1 MRSWR
6 KLRSP
11 TDHPEMREQ
20 RTERAL
26 VRPLLRSIPCVTG
39 KYQPVGLIACKVDVK
54 ARSSCNLLVIR
65 ETRRAISRSRGFR
78 VYTQRLH
85 TCIFA
90 KRPKVSTSLILSD
103 APFVFF
109 FQISSTT
116 HITCESLSR
125 NKRKITSHKQK
136 IYCFCLIPWIIY

>member
-54 ARSSCNLLVIR
+54 ARSSWNLLVIR

-78 VYTQRLH
+78 LYPTIIHLYLCQTTQSFDEFNFVR
-85 TCIFA
+85 CSFRIF
-90 KRPKVSTSLILSD
+90 LSN
-103 APFVFF
+103 FVNYAHYLRKF
-109 FQISSTT
+109 IVND
-116 HITCESLSR
+116 
-125 NKRKITSHKQK
+125 NKRKITSYKQK
-136 IYCFCLIPWIIY
+136 IYCFV